1 MLQKKV
7 TVVGDLKVDLNIN
20 VKNIDCFS
28 KITQELI
35 FS

>member
-7 TVVGDLKVDLNIN
+7 TVVGDLKVDLN
-20 VKNIDCFS
+20 VSVENIDCFS
-28 KITQELI
+28 KITRELI